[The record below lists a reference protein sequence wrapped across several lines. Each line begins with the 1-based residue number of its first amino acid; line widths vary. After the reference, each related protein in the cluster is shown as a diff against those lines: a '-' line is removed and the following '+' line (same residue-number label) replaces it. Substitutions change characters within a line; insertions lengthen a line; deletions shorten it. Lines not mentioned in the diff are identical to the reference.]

1 MASGTGGRAAY
12 GGAMPVLVILGAGP
26 GLGAA
31 SARRFAREGFAVALV
46 ARDAERLGALR
57 DALAADGV
65 RASAHP
71 ADLTDPAAV
80 RTALDAAAAE
90 HGAIDVVQYSPIPS
104 RRLLKPVLETDTEDL
119 EAALDLS
126 VRGPVTAIR
135 HVLPGMLERGAGS
148 VLLVN
153 GGSAATPN
161 GRVAGTSVAFAGES
175 AYGAMLHEA
184 VAEQGV
190 RVRQLI
196 VPGEIGGG
204 DPLFEPDALA
214 ERLWGLHAESGPFR
228 ATVGG

>member
-1 MASGTGGRAAY
+1 
-12 GGAMPVLVILGAGP
+12 MPVLAILGAGP

-31 SARRFAREGFAVALV
+31 TARRFAREGFSVALV
-46 ARDAERLGALR
+46 ARDGERLGALR

-65 RASAHP
+65 RATAHP
-71 ADLTDPAAV
+71 ADLTDPAGL
-80 RTALDAAAAE
+80 RGALDAAAAV
-90 HGAIDVVQYSPIPS
+90 HGAVDVVQYSPIPG
-104 RRLLKPVLETDTEDL
+104 RRLLKPVLDTDLDDL

-126 VRGPVTAIR
+126 VRGPVTAIG
-135 HVLPGMLERGAGS
+135 HVLPGMLERGSGS

-161 GRVAGTSVAFAGES
+161 GRVAGTSVAFAAES
-175 AYGAMLHEA
+175 AYGAMLHDA
-184 VAEQGV
+184 VADQGV

-214 ERLWGLHAESGPFR
+214 ERLWRLHAEPGGFR
-228 ATVGG
+228 STVGHD

>member
-1 MASGTGGRAAY
+1 
-12 GGAMPVLVILGAGP
+12 MPLLAILGAGP

-31 SARRFAREGFAVALV
+31 TARRFAREGFAVALV
-46 ARDAERLGALR
+46 ARDAERLERLR
-57 DALAADGV
+57 SDLAAAAV
-65 RASAHP
+65 RATAHP
-71 ADLTDPAAV
+71 ADLTDPAAL
-80 RTALDAAAAE
+80 RGALDAASAA
-90 HGAIDVVQYSPIPS
+90 HGPIDVVQYSPIPS
-104 RRLLKPVLETDTEDL
+104 RRLLKPVLDTDLDDL

-126 VRGPVTAIR
+126 VRGPVTAIG
-135 HVLPGMLERGAGS
+135 HVLPGMLERGSGS

-161 GRVAGTSVAFAGES
+161 GRVAGTSVAFAAES
-175 AYGAMLHEA
+175 AYGAMLHDA

-214 ERLWGLHAESGPFR
+214 ERLWRLHAEEGDFR
-228 ATVGG
+228 STVGRD